1 MNVYDTSY
9 YNSIPIKVYTVDGYF
24 VDRFDSAVSAAKAL
38 SIERSAITGCISGK
52 YITASDNIFIRD
64 DDNGFPIE
72 FYMNC
77 LRCGTILQFKDGI
90 KINSFK
96 SLYRIIKVTK
106 IPIKD
111 IYDCLIGKISE
122 AGGYVWKFSKPE
134 NIITKFVRSADTD
147 IPISVYTID
156 NKYIDTYASIS
167 EVSRVFN
174 IDINKVSKCVAGIIH
189 SINSYIFVRKDKKY
203 VIDGK
208 VVRMKGRRVEQYK
221 DGKLIRTYANV
232 KEASRISGVNIN
244 IIYHC
249 LTGSTKESKGYT
261 WKYLDYGHK

>member
-1 MNVYDTSY
+1 MNVYNTPY

-38 SIERSAITGCISGK
+38 SIERSAITNCIAGK
-52 YITASDNIFIRD
+52 YITASDNIFVKDGD
-64 DDNGFPIE
+64 DGFPIE

-77 LRCGTILQFKDGI
+77 LHCGTILQFKDGI

-96 SLYRIIKVTK
+96 SMFRMFKVTK

-111 IYDCLIGKISE
+111 VYDCLIGKTSE

-134 NIITKFVRSADTD
+134 SIITKFVISDDTN

-156 NKYIDTYASIS
+156 NNYIGTYASIN
-167 EVSRVFN
+167 EVSKIFN
-174 IDINKVSKCVAGIIH
+174 ISVNKIAKCVAGIIY
-189 SINSYIFVRKDKKY
+189 SVNNYIFIRKDKKY
-203 VIDGK
+203 FVNGK
-208 VVRMKGRRVEQYK
+208 VIRMKGRRVEQYK
-221 DGKLIRTYANV
+221 DNKLIRTYANV

-249 LTGSTKESKGYT
+249 LTGSTKESKGYK